1 MSAATSPGTGLA
13 YGLRRVCAAW
23 GMARSSFYAMT
34 SGQHA
39 EQPPA
44 KRRGPKPAISDQ
56 ALLVAI
62 EADLEASPWEGEGYR
77 KVWARLRVCRDI
89 RVARKRVLRLM
100 RENNLLSPHRCRRR
114 GGNPH
119 DGEIITHA
127 PNLMWGTDGVRV
139 FTVDDG
145 WGWIFTAVEH
155 WNAECVGWH
164 VCKRGDRFAAL
175 QPISMG
181 LAGLYGSTAAGAARG
196 LALRMDHGSQYL
208 SDHFTNQIKFW
219 GIQPSYAFVA
229 EPQTNGVAERF
240 NRTLKEQIIHGRIY
254 RNIAELRDAVRDF
267 VELYNAQW
275 IVEKN
280 GYLSPAQARQAWHAT
295 ISWGMARSSFY
306 AMTSGQHAEQ
316 PPAKRRGP
324 KPAIS
329 DQALLVASEADL
341 EASPW
346 EGEGY
351 RKVWARLRVC
361 RDIRV
366 ARKRVLRLMRENN
379 LLSPH
384 RCRRRGGNPHDGEII
399 THAPNLMWGTDG
411 VRVFTVDDGWG
422 WIFTAVEHWNA
433 ECVGWHVGKRGDRF
447 AALQPIS
454 MGLAGL
460 YGSTAAGAARGLA
473 LRMDHGSQY
482 LSDHFTN
489 QIKFWGIQPSYAFVA
504 EPQMRTAVTN

>member
-23 GMARSSFYAMT
+23 GMARSSFYAM
-34 SGQHA
+34 SA
-39 EQPPA
+39 
-44 KRRGPKPAISDQ
+44 RRAAAGKASDRSPRSAGGDHRPGGI
-56 ALLVAI
+56 ALGGRGL
-62 EADLEASPWEGEGYR
+62 PQ
-77 KVWARLRVCRDI
+77 DI
-89 RVARKRVLRLM
+89 RVARKRVPPDA
-100 RENNLLSPHRCRRR
+100 ENNLLSPHRCRRR

-145 WGWIFTAVEH
+145 WGWIFTAIEH

-181 LAGLYGSTAAGAARG
+181 LARLYDSTSAGAARG

-280 GYLSPAQARQAWHAT
+280 GYLSPAQARQAWHT
-295 ISWGMARSSFY
+295 
-306 AMTSGQHAEQ
+306 
-316 PPAKRRGP
+316 
-324 KPAIS
+324 AIS
-329 DQALLVASEADL
+329 
-341 EASPW
+341 
-346 EGEGY
+346 
-351 RKVWARLRVC
+351 
-361 RDIRV
+361 IR
-366 ARKRVLRLMRENN
+366 
-379 LLSPH
+379 P
-384 RCRRRGGNPHDGEII
+384 
-399 THAPNLMWGTDG
+399 
-411 VRVFTVDDGWG
+411 
-422 WIFTAVEHWNA
+422 
-433 ECVGWHVGKRGDRF
+433 
-447 AALQPIS
+447 AA
-454 MGLAGL
+454 
-460 YGSTAAGAARGLA
+460 
-473 LRMDHGSQY
+473 
-482 LSDHFTN
+482 
-489 QIKFWGIQPSYAFVA
+489 
-504 EPQMRTAVTN
+504 